1 MTDRQVRQLQTL
13 MRRASGN
20 AAWVENVAALTGCK
34 KAEAEELIEKRL
46 AEDRQD
52 YRPGR
57 KKGES

>member
-1 MTDRQVRQLQTL
+1 MTERQVCELQTL

-20 AAWVENVAALTGCK
+20 AAWVEHVAALTGCT
-34 KAEAEELIEKRL
+34 KAEAEELIEQRL

-57 KKGES
+57 KNGES

>member
-1 MTDRQVRQLQTL
+1 MTARQVRELKTL

-20 AAWVENVAALTGCK
+20 AAWVQNVAALTGCTK
-34 KAEAEELIEKRL
+34 TEAEELIEQRL

>member
-1 MTDRQVRQLQTL
+1 MTARQVRALQTL
-13 MRRASGN
+13 MRRASAN
-20 AAWVENVAALTGCK
+20 AAWVEHVAALTGCTN
-34 KAEAEELIEKRL
+34 ASAQELIEQRL

>member
-1 MTDRQVRQLQTL
+1 MRELKTL

-20 AAWVENVAALTGCK
+20 AAWVQNVAALTGCTK
-34 KAEAEELIEKRL
+34 TEAEELIEQRL

>member
-1 MTDRQVRQLQTL
+1 MTERQLRELQTL

-20 AAWVENVAALTGCK
+20 SEWVEHVAELTSCTK
-34 KAEAEELIEKRL
+34 TAAAELIEQRL

-57 KKGES
+57 KKGEG